1 MNDIMAV
8 QDFEYLWDRVD
19 RTRSLSPDQLA
30 QLCQAFEIERRP
42 REEIRSLNDL
52 LLTLETRLLLHPS
65 ESPKTN
71 LRSFCI
77 LNQHLQLGTEF
88 ESRWQVL
95 QNDFEAF
102 RINEQEEDAAPFF
115 EHNPYELSD
124 EFIAELYKGLKKS
137 SINVGPFLRQIGT
150 VIILFDTRRLRLLN
164 DFFFNLGYELP
175 REKRKQIEIKESDL
189 ETICNATGQLFLA
202 NGLAILAHNWNR
214 SDLKYEPDCTLK
226 ASILRLLASNTFH
239 EPLNRLKKTL
249 SDLP

>member
-137 SINVGPFLRQIGT
+137 SINVGPFLRQIG
-150 VIILFDTRRLRLLN
+150 
-164 DFFFNLGYELP
+164 YELP